1 MELYIEKCFLDKFN
15 NELSTN
21 TASKGKSVLA
31 SILKTYGD
39 VNWFTDYELD
49 SPEKLEQF
57 NIVFSAV
64 LSHTFPP
71 IPILSSIQQHF
82 FEYSKCEQTLIF
94 TLTEENWFG
103 DAEKKGA
110 LCFSYKNF
118 EKKIEEMVSICA
130 ELKIDLSEQ
139 FVGWEYFKQLKTIP
153 KNRVFINDGYLF
165 APNSGNKPIDENVI
179 PLLKNIINPN
189 SEAKVEI
196 YTDYLNNAHIKI
208 DSIKN
213 KLNNV
218 FKSDYKITFS
228 CIQGHF
234 HDRILY
240 SNFFMIGCGVGFN
253 FNKNKKSN
261 SIITVDSIFDKF
273 NYKRMNNH
281 ICLLN
286 KKKEN
291 SLIN

>member
-15 NELSTN
+15 KEWNANATSI
-21 TASKGKSVLA
+21 GKTVLA
-31 SILKTYGD
+31 SILKTYGN
-39 VNWFTDYELD
+39 VNWYIDYEID

-57 NIVFSAV
+57 NIEFSEIS
-64 LSHTFPP
+64 SHIFPP
-71 IPILSSIQQHF
+71 IPINSTIEEHF
-82 FEYSKCEQTLIF
+82 FEYSGCEQTIICAMHD
-94 TLTEENWFG
+94 EAWFD

-110 LCFSYKNF
+110 LCFSFNNF
-118 EKKIEEMVSICA
+118 EKKIEEMVSICG

-139 FVGWEYFKQLKTIP
+139 FLGWEYFKQLKAIP
-153 KNRVFINDGYLF
+153 KNRIFINDGYLF
-165 APNSGNKPIDENVI
+165 AQNSGNKPIDENVI
-179 PLLKNIINPN
+179 PLLKNVISPN
-189 SEAKVEI
+189 SEANVEI
-196 YTDYLNNAHIKI
+196 YTDYLNNAFIKI

-218 FKSDYKITFS
+218 FKSDYKVTFS

-261 SIITVDSIFDKF
+261 SIITVDFIFDKF
-273 NYKRMNNH
+273 TYNRMNNH
-281 ICLLN
+281 LRLL
-286 KKKEN
+286 KSKKEN
-291 SLIN
+291 SIIK